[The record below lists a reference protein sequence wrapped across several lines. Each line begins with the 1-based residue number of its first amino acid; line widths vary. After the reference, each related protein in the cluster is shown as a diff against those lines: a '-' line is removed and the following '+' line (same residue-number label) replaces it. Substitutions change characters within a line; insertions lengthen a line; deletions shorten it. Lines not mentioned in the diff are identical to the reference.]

1 MSGNFTRNSPS
12 IRAIAL
18 DEFTRRRAAWRKAA
32 REGAADWPGD
42 AANENATLWL
52 AIALAA
58 GVGRDLP
65 NDVCAMIEIRA
76 IYPYDKRYLPR
87 ADQIAHP
94 HAYLGEL
101 ARARDAARAKAEGS
115 GNERLIQRAL
125 DLTHL
130 AEVLGAPPV
139 TSVASFERKEAA

>member
-1 MSGNFTRNSPS
+1 MIRTNPS

-18 DEFTRRRAAWRKAA
+18 DEFTRRRASWLKAR

-42 AANENATLWL
+42 PANENLTLWT

-65 NDVCAMIEIRA
+65 REICAAIEIEAFFPHRR
-76 IYPYDKRYLPR
+76 KFLPR
-87 ADQIAHP
+87 ADHITHD
-94 HAYLGEL
+94 HAWKGEL
-101 ARARDAARAKAEGS
+101 ARARDIARAKAEGS
-115 GNERLIQRAL
+115 NDQRLIQRAL

-130 AEVLGAPPV
+130 ANVLGAAPV
-139 TSVASFERKEAA
+139 ATPASFEAREAA

>member
-1 MSGNFTRNSPS
+1 MSGNCTPS

-18 DEFTRRRAAWRKAA
+18 DEFNRRRASWRKAK

-42 AANENATLWL
+42 PANENLTLWT

-65 NDVCAMIEIRA
+65 HEVCVAIEVRA
-76 IYPYDKRYLPR
+76 IYPAGHRYLPLPS
-87 ADQIAHP
+87 QIAHD
-94 HAYLGEL
+94 HAWKGEL
-101 ARARDAARAKAEGS
+101 ARARDVARAKAEGAKDQ
-115 GNERLIQRAL
+115 RLIQRAL

-130 AEVLGAPPV
+130 ADVLGAPPV
-139 TSVASFERKEAA
+139 ETPASFEGRAAA